1 MKSLMLMIVVESLN
15 DLYPLNKDLCSLE
28 CTYIKINAFLTE
40 FFFFF
45 KLMSLM
51 PKMHLL
57 FPLTL
62 VRSFWSDVMDSAQSF
77 ITSSWTFYLQ
87 ADDGKI
93 VIFQVM
99 TVLHRFI

>member
-1 MKSLMLMIVVESLN
+1 
-15 DLYPLNKDLCSLE
+15 
-28 CTYIKINAFLTE
+28 
-40 FFFFF
+40 
-45 KLMSLM
+45 MSLM

-62 VRSFWSDVMDSAQSF
+62 VRSFWSDMVDSAQSF

-99 TVLHRFI
+99 TVLHRFIKYKQQ